1 MSDHFK
7 TRLLGA
13 VCVAALSLATAG
25 IASASSDEPAGINL
39 GGTSF
44 NDGFGGLTPGFVYQQ
59 YFQYSHFSA
68 INDQNGN
75 KSPAFKGTSI
85 DAIVSLNQLIYVS
98 PIHLGSGV
106 LGFTGLLPL
115 VNLNA
120 HFAANSPVALKAN
133 GFGVGDLTFGPFLQL
148 PPIMGAAG
156 PVFSERVELDV
167 VAPIGAYNRHAD
179 INQSSGFWSIN
190 PYWAFTVL
198 PAHGFEISSRLHYL
212 YNFTNNSPASS
223 NPFSTTRNY
232 QAGAAIWDNFAAS
245 YAVAPGLDVG
255 INGYYFQQINQD
267 KVNGV
272 TQSNS
277 ETTNFSIGPG
287 LTYAVNQ
294 TNFLFANAYL
304 PVVEKNTTDGFHT
317 VFRWVHIF

>member
-1 MSDHFK
+1 
-7 TRLLGA
+7 
-13 VCVAALSLATAG
+13 
-25 IASASSDEPAGINL
+25 
-39 GGTSF
+39 
-44 NDGFGGLTPGFVYQQ
+44 
-59 YFQYSHFSA
+59 
-68 INDQNGN
+68 
-75 KSPAFKGTSI
+75 
-85 DAIVSLNQLIYVS
+85 
-98 PIHLGSGV
+98 
-106 LGFTGLLPL
+106 GFTGLLPIIDL
-115 VNLNA
+115 TA
-120 HFAANSPVALKAN
+120 HFDATSPVALKAN

-156 PVFSERVELDV
+156 PVFSERVELDI
-167 VAPIGAYNRHAD
+167 VAPIGDYNRHAD

-198 PAHGFEISSRLHYL
+198 PAPGFEISSRLHYL
-212 YNFTNNSPASS
+212 YNFTNDHPAGSG
-223 NPFSTTRNY
+223 PAFTIPRNF

-245 YAVAPGLDVG
+245 YTVAPGLDLG

-267 KVNGV
+267 KINGV

-277 ETTNFSIGPG
+277 ETTNVSIGPG
-287 LTYAVNQ
+287 LTYAVNK